1 MIFNKAYSGKTY
13 SQYLANAT
21 YYSYRSDGYFAG
33 VSMSIDI
40 SPDAMTYATLTG
52 WTQVSKKGKTFYQC
66 VSGRYIDLTE
76 GNWQLYDSNPGM
88 YSQSAAQKL
97 VNTII
102 ANNKTIIANNL
113 LCARYAEKLT
123 TDQKNL
129 VRDLQYRLEQ
139 RNKALIDSGTCNGLT
154 QSYPA
159 GYAELQPYLDAL
171 MSDSSGHVSLSDT
184 NQGVGSVTVT
194 IIVTAIVIAS
204 LSTAAYFAYKAYAAQ
219 SEQDVK
225 YSKELTKILTEKLT
239 PEEYQQLMSE
249 TKGIVTKARIWQS
262 IGNYG
267 RLITFAAVG
276 VGAFFL
282 YKLFTNNGKES

>member
-1 MIFNKAYSGKTY
+1 MASLKFIKDAAGVIRERTNNDAVTYELYADGIFRGVGVDDLAVRVVTTGWAYVRSLKATMYQTTSGEWIELSEGWKVAGTDTNTY
-13 SQYLANAT
+13 S
-21 YYSYRSDGYFAG
+21 RK
-33 VSMSIDI
+33 
-40 SPDAMTYATLTG
+40 DAQA
-52 WTQVSKKGKTFYQC
+52 
-66 VSGRYIDLTE
+66 
-76 GNWQLYDSNPGM
+76 
-88 YSQSAAQKL
+88 L
-97 VNTII
+97 VDKII
-102 ANNKTIIANNL
+102 KNNKVIIANNL

-123 TDQKNL
+123 ADQRNR
-129 VRDLQYRLEQ
+129 VRALQTRLEQ
-139 RNKALIDSGTCNGLT
+139 RNSALIESGLCEGLE
-154 QSYPA
+154 QSYPT
-159 GYAELQPYLDAL
+159 GYSELQPYLNKL
-171 MSDSSGHVSLSDT
+171 MTTTDSGIY
-184 NQGVGSVTVT
+184 GVGSVTVT
-194 IIVTAIVIAS
+194 IIVVALVIAS

-282 YKLFTNNGKES
+282 YKLFTKNGKES